1 MELRHLEAFA
11 ATMSTGSVTGSA
23 RLLGRSQPAVSRLL
37 QELELEI
44 GYSLFSRNG
53 PRVTPT
59 DHGFLLYDD
68 VERVLGGMRQIH
80 LRAKEISRGDVQPLL
95 ITTTSA
101 VAVGLLPAAIRHA
114 EEITGTR
121 PIQLRSASPEEVV
134 RSVLTGAVHLGVS
147 SLPLE
152 HRGLDVLWIG
162 QLPCLAALAASDP
175 LATLA
180 VVPLAK
186 LAERRIVTMS
196 NPYRLRQRLNLEW
209 ARAGLALPGGSNL
222 IETNSSVNALALVR
236 DGLGV
241 AVLEPLT
248 ARGLPVDG
256 VVLRPLDVDI
266 PFHFGVVCPNSSRP
280 LAPATL
286 AMVDALLAAATQLP
300 GFVQHDPS
308 SHASL
313 LQSLQG
319 DTAKA

>member
-1 MELRHLEAFA
+1 
-11 ATMSTGSVTGSA
+11 
-23 RLLGRSQPAVSRLL
+23 LGRSQPAVSRLL

-59 DHGFLLYDD
+59 DHGFLLYED

-80 LRAKEISRGDVQPLL
+80 QRAQEIARGDVPPLL
-95 ITTTSA
+95 ITATSA

-114 EEITGTR
+114 EKITGAR

-152 HRGLDVLWIG
+152 HRGLDVAWIG
-162 QLPCLAALAASDP
+162 ELPCVAMLAANDS
-175 LATLA
+175 LATLP

-186 LAERRIVTMS
+186 LAERRIITMS
-196 NPYRLRQRLNLEW
+196 NPYRLRQRLDLELQ
-209 ARAGLALPGGSNL
+209 RAGLALPGGANL
-222 IETNSSVNALALVR
+222 IETNSTVNALALVR
-236 DGLGV
+236 EGLGV

-248 ARGLPVDG
+248 VRGLSVEG
-256 VVLRPLDVDI
+256 LVVRPLDTDI
-266 PFHFGVVCPNSSRP
+266 PFFFGVVSPNSSRP

-286 AMVDALLAAATQLP
+286 AMVDALLDAAKQLP
-300 GFVQHDPS
+300 GFVQHDTS
-308 SHASL
+308 LHASL

-319 DTAKA
+319 DTARP